1 VSETISLDWIG
12 AQLRTIQAEQRT
24 LRGENKQLRAQMS
37 EVLSVVVDRIANF
50 EALAEA
56 RLDQLA
62 GRLDHLEGTTA
73 RLGAQL
79 IGMAAQLD
87 RIERRP

>member
-1 VSETISLDWIG
+1 
-12 AQLRTIQAEQRT
+12 
-24 LRGENKQLRAQMS
+24 
-37 EVLSVVVDRIANF
+37 VVDRIANF

-62 GRLDHLEGTTA
+62 VRLDHLEGTTA
-73 RLGAQL
+73 QLGAQL
-79 IGMAAQLD
+79 TGMAAQLD